1 VAASFERRVE
11 EEPHD
16 LLGKL
21 RRHDTRPDRQDV
33 GVVVR
38 PRHAG
43 GVQVVAQR
51 GARTVHL
58 VRRNLL
64 TLAAAA
70 EHDAA
75 FGVAAHDRAGDGR
88 TVRRVVDRVLG
99 VRAEVVDIVA
109 PLLQQ
114 LYEMLLQWVSGVV
127 AADRNP
133 HSGECTQ
140 GLAHP
145 RSTFLPRMGQRG
157 SHVTG
162 AGISDELPRVTPS
175 LLRRADTMCRRRLA
189 HEHESGRKLSP
200 LGDAPFEVSNRLTA
214 DAITWHRG
222 AVAPEHGFPDPIDL
236 EPEQRAVYR
245 AAANAYLRM
254 FGAAE
259 IAVDDLG
266 WSTDLVDVGVRLL
279 GPIGIPV
286 VHANGTHE
294 LRILRMGA
302 RLPLIDSVDIRF
314 ALLRAH
320 DWAAERVH
328 IVAVDLLE
336 DLSVEYE
343 LDMGEKFDDAYQ
355 WLVSRVEVIR
365 ARAHPRHTAIG
376 GDCRDC
382 PCIPGCPQLTR
393 LS

>member
-1 VAASFERRVE
+1 MV
-11 EEPHD
+11 
-16 LLGKL
+16 
-21 RRHDTRPDRQDV
+21 
-33 GVVVR
+33 
-38 PRHAG
+38 
-43 GVQVVAQR
+43 
-51 GARTVHL
+51 
-58 VRRNLL
+58 
-64 TLAAAA
+64 
-70 EHDAA
+70 
-75 FGVAAHDRAGDGR
+75 
-88 TVRRVVDRVLG
+88 
-99 VRAEVVDIVA
+99 
-109 PLLQQ
+109 
-114 LYEMLLQWVSGVV
+114 
-127 AADRNP
+127 
-133 HSGECTQ
+133 
-140 GLAHP
+140 
-145 RSTFLPRMGQRG
+145 QRG
-157 SHVTG
+157 SQVTG
-162 AGISDELPRVTPS
+162 AGISEELPRVTPS

-279 GPIGIPV
+279 GPVGIPV

-294 LRILRMGA
+294 LRILRIGA

-314 ALLRAH
+314 ALLRVH
-320 DWAAERVH
+320 EWATQRVY

-336 DLSVEYE
+336 DHSVEYD
-343 LDMGEKFDDAYQ
+343 LDMGEKFDDAHQ

-365 ARAHPRHTAIG
+365 ARAHPRHTAVG

-393 LS
+393 SS